1 MSLITVVYLVL
12 LLLGA
17 LWVGYRVIA
26 FLRTQK
32 ERDAAW
38 HEVLSPEELKAYLE
52 TVKQNAG
59 PQEQSPESE
68 SLVEKKEP

>member
-1 MSLITVVYLVL
+1 MSLITAVYLVL

-26 FLRTQK
+26 FLRAQK

-38 HEVLSPEELKAYLE
+38 NEVMSPEELKAYLE
-52 TVKQNAG
+52 TVKQNPG
-59 PQEQSPESE
+59 PQEASSE
-68 SLVEKKEP
+68 ADALAEKKDI